1 MLTIFL
7 NIDGFKSFFWFKK
20 IIQIKHFFQDSD
32 GNNADDDSVNS
43 FISSSINLNSG
54 SHIDEIPTRD
64 LGPERPGHLNY
75 SQVSHLF
82 VCFILTHFFC
92 ILLQVNLHIVQP
104 NQVK

>member
-1 MLTIFL
+1 M
-7 NIDGFKSFFWFKK
+7 FKK

-82 VCFILTHFFC
+82 SYSSFFVTHFF
-92 ILLQVNLHIVQP
+92 LHPASSKFVYCTTQSDIIELDGKKRTDG
-104 NQVK
+104 N